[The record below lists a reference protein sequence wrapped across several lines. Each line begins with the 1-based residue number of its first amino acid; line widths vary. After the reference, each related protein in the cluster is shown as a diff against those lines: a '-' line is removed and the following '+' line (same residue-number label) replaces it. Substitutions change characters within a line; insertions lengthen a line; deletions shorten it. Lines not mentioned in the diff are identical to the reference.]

1 MTRPA
6 GRAAVNAA
14 AYPCNLLAI
23 DPEVSS
29 PSGSFRHAR
38 ALWQVISNEFHHRPV
53 DDARSRF
60 IGKRAHHLRPGLRSG
75 RKGLSVSKPKL
86 AFLSNTSVTTV
97 RRVLSDL
104 SERGYIERTHVGE
117 NEPSTWVAC
126 VGEQSPSSPSPIETP
141 SGRNSRSRVMS
152 IAK

>member
-1 MTRPA
+1 MSFT
-6 GRAAVNAA
+6 
-14 AYPCNLLAI
+14 I
-23 DPEVSS
+23 DPWMMRDLDL
-29 PSGSFRHAR
+29 SGNELIIF
-38 ALWQVISNEFHHRPV
+38 ALVCE
-53 DDARSRF
+53 A
-60 IGKRAHHLRPGLRSG
+60 GE
-75 RKGLSVSKPKL
+75 KGLSVSKPKL

-141 SGRNSRSRVMS
+141 SGRNIRSRVMS

>member
-1 MTRPA
+1 MSFT
-6 GRAAVNAA
+6 
-14 AYPCNLLAI
+14 I
-23 DPEVSS
+23 DPWMMRDLDL
-29 PSGSFRHAR
+29 SGNELIIF
-38 ALWQVISNEFHHRPV
+38 ALVCE
-53 DDARSRF
+53 A
-60 IGKRAHHLRPGLRSG
+60 GE
-75 RKGLSVSKPKL
+75 KGLSVSKPKL

-117 NEPSTWVAC
+117 NKPSTWVAC